1 MAGKQKS
8 GNSRKTTYEATITGR
23 PSLHDRSGTGRVSA
37 DDDSDRRMI
46 ILQGLEWSVDFDR
59 ASGAARSPSP
69 PESVS
74 ISARRLEEGRGG
86 L

>member
-1 MAGKQKS
+1 
-8 GNSRKTTYEATITGR
+8 
-23 PSLHDRSGTGRVSA
+23 VSA

-69 PESVS
+69 LESVS
-74 ISARRLEEGRGG
+74 ISARRLEEGRGV